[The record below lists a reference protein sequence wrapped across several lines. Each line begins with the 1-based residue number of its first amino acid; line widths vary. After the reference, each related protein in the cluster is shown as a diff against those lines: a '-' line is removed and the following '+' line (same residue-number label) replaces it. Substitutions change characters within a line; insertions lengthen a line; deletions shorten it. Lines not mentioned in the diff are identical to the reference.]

1 MSKAYIKTYGCQM
14 NEQDS
19 AQMTALLRQAGFS
32 RTDEP
37 HEADLILLNTC
48 SIREKAVHKVYSDLG
63 RFRPFKE
70 DNPNLILGVAGCVAE
85 QEKENLTK
93 RFPIL
98 DLVFGPDHVRHLPQM
113 LNDVYKERRGQEN
126 VILRTGF
133 DRRQDFEFVNVL
145 PPADETPVKAFVNIQ
160 KGCDNVC
167 SFCIVPFVRGRE
179 VSRPHGE
186 IIDEVKA
193 LVDRGVKEVML
204 LGQNV
209 NSYGL
214 KTTGG
219 LTFARLLNEIAS
231 KTKLQRL
238 RFTTS
243 HPKDVGDDLIT
254 EFAENPILMPQFH
267 LPVQSGNDHILDLM
281 KRQYTRASYLSII
294 ERLKKRVPHIR
305 FSTDII
311 VGFPTETEKEFA
323 DTLSLINEVGY
334 DQIFSFVYSSR
345 PYTKA
350 AHLVDDVPKAVKDE
364 RLQRLMALDREILR
378 ARSNTEVGSVQ
389 EVLIEECDEDN
400 NLYPLMGRTRAA
412 KIVHFVGM
420 AKPGDVVSVKITEA
434 NPYSLYGSVA
444 A

>member
-1 MSKAYIKTYGCQM
+1 MQKAYIKTYGCQM

-19 AQMTALLRQAGFS
+19 TQMTALLRQAGFS
-32 RTDEP
+32 RTEEP

-93 RFPIL
+93 RFPAL
-98 DLVFGPDHVRHLPQM
+98 DLVFGPDHIRKLPEMIAEIQ
-113 LNDVYKERRGQEN
+113 GQRAPTKM
-126 VILRTGF
+126 IRTGF
-133 DRRQDFEFVNVL
+133 DRREDFEFVNVL
-145 PPADETPVKAFVNIQ
+145 PSADETPVKAFVNIQ

-186 IIDEVKA
+186 IIDEVTA

-219 LTFARLLNEIAS
+219 MTFARLLREVAD

-254 EFAENPILMPQFH
+254 EFAENPSLMPQFH

-311 VGFPTETEKEFA
+311 VGFPTETEKEFS
-323 DTLSLINEVGY
+323 DTLSLIDEVGY
-334 DQIFSFVYSSR
+334 DQIYSFVYSSR

-350 AHLVDDVPKAVKDE
+350 AHLIDDVPKAAKDE

-389 EVLIEECDEDN
+389 EVLIEERDEDN
-400 NLYPLMGRTRAA
+400 NLYPLMGRTRTA
-412 KIVHFVGM
+412 KIVHFVGE
-420 AKPGDVVSVKITEA
+420 ARPGDVVSVKITEA